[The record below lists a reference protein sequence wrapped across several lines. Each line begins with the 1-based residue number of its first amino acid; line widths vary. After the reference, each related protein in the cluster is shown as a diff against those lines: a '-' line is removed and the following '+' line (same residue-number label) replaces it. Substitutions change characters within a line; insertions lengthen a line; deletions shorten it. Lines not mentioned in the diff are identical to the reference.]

1 MHKII
6 SMLTTSIILC
16 HNPLFLLLGIMMV
29 DAMKERGVE
38 NAKVIALGYPA
49 TYGGYPLSIE
59 AFRNS
64 IDSSIDI
71 VKETPLARPDL
82 RQSAYM
88 EIVNLIDNNV
98 EFNGV
103 YAMDDDILLGA
114 YDALNDQGRVYVK
127 GKNDGPDAV
136 TLVGTVCNG
145 ARELLENGEQYG
157 TTIQAPFL
165 EAALAFEQAI
175 EYIETG
181 KLNQTLRFTPN
192 PIATGGEYMCGFS
205 YYDMP
210 PSSYSDYCFFFD
222 RINCLCHSSFHI
234 EI

>member
-1 MHKII
+1 
-6 SMLTTSIILC
+6 
-16 HNPLFLLLGIMMV
+16 MMV

-49 TYGGYPLSIE
+49 SYSGYPLSIE

-82 RQSAYM
+82 RQSAYI

-114 YDALNDQGRVYVK
+114 YEALNDRGRVYVK
-127 GKNDGPDAV
+127 GENDEPDAV

-145 ARELLENGEQYG
+145 ARELLENGKQYG

-165 EAALAFEQAI
+165 EATLAFDQAM

-181 KLNQTLRFTPN
+181 KLNETIRLTPN
-192 PIATGGEYMCGFS
+192 PIARGGECVLS
-205 YYDMP
+205 
-210 PSSYSDYCFFFD
+210 CFFFET
-222 RINCLCHSSFHI
+222 LSYLTL
-234 EI
+234 

>member
-1 MHKII
+1 MHNTYHRFATIP
-6 SMLTTSIILC
+6 S
-16 HNPLFLLLGIMMV
+16 FYYRLGIMIV
-29 DAMKERGVE
+29 NAMKERGVA

-71 VKETPLARPDL
+71 VKETPLARPDS

-127 GKNDGPDAV
+127 GKNDGTDAV

-157 TTIQAPFL
+157 TTIQAPFWRRRWHLSRLLSTWRLGSSIRRFASHQILLPL
-165 EAALAFEQAI
+165 EVSTCAD
-175 EYIETG
+175 
-181 KLNQTLRFTPN
+181 
-192 PIATGGEYMCGFS
+192 S
-205 YYDMP
+205 
-210 PSSYSDYCFFFD
+210 
-222 RINCLCHSSFHI
+222 HI
-234 EI
+234 MIHLPLLIPTIVSLTVLTFYVIHLFILK

>member
-1 MHKII
+1 
-6 SMLTTSIILC
+6 
-16 HNPLFLLLGIMMV
+16 MV
-29 DAMKERGVE
+29 DAMKERGVT

-88 EIVNLIDNNV
+88 EIVNLIDSNV

-127 GKNDGPDAV
+127 GKNDGTDAV

-175 EYIETG
+175 EYMETG
-181 KLNQTLRFTPN
+181 KLNQTIRFTPN
-192 PIATGGEYMCGFS
+192 PIATGGEYMCCADS
-205 YYDMP
+205 HIMICLP
-210 PSSYSDYCFFFD
+210 RLIPTYCFSLTVLTFYVIHHFILKY
-222 RINCLCHSSFHI
+222 RILGWHGC
-234 EI
+234 

>member
-1 MHKII
+1 
-6 SMLTTSIILC
+6 
-16 HNPLFLLLGIMMV
+16 MMG

-49 TYGGYPLSIE
+49 SYGGYPLSIE

-64 IDSSIDI
+64 IDPSIDI
-71 VKETPLARPDL
+71 VKEIPLAPPDL
-82 RQSAYM
+82 RQSAYI
-88 EIVNLIDNNV
+88 EIVNLIDNNM

-114 YDALNDQGRVYVK
+114 YEALNDRGRVYVK
-127 GKNDGPDAV
+127 GGNDGPDAV

-145 ARELLENGEQYG
+145 ARELLENGKQYG

-165 EAALAFEQAI
+165 EATLAFDQAM

-181 KLNQTLRFTPN
+181 KLNETIRFTPN
-192 PIATGGEYMCGFS
+192 PIARGGECVLS
-205 YYDMP
+205 
-210 PSSYSDYCFFFD
+210 CFFF
-222 RINCLCHSSFHI
+222 
-234 EI
+234 